1 MKITIEDKRRAAPVE
16 AVLCAVGLAE
26 TDERGR
32 VEAQFYPVDLILA
45 LRDSDKML
53 QGHPFLDLAPE
64 GSDDRPTVMEVVLR
78 PRQVEMLMRQGEAGY
93 MMAVAIVAGRP
104 NRRTGRRPERIL
116 FHYVRPADYLTEEEI
131 HWVLMTCEGGVLYH
145 EQALAVQAMGEF
157 AKGLRRAAE
166 RAAER
171 AAALAKPV
179 KRMKRKRVKRK
190 ERRRREVA
198 LG

>member
-45 LRDSDKML
+45 LRDSDKIL

-166 RAAER
+166 RAAVEDKR
-171 AAALAKPV
+171 VKPV
-179 KRMKRKRVKRK
+179 KRKRVKRK

-198 LG
+198 FG